1 MDKKSTIF
9 NLQDHAKISWW
20 EKFCLLF
27 CKKQTAQYF
36 GLKGE
41 KDGDLIFK
49 TFRGKLY
56 VIEINNFD
64 LMK

>member
-1 MDKKSTIF
+1 MEEKSTIF
-9 NLQDHAKISWW
+9 NLQDHAKISLW

-41 KDGDLIFK
+41 KDGELTFK
-49 TFRGKLY
+49 TFRKKLY
-56 VIEINNFD
+56 VIEIKDFD